1 MSGGQ
6 KKVSNNLD
14 GGNDQL
20 PPEADPP
27 LAGDGS
33 PPKKPKKINKKNKK
47 KVRKKKEKR
56 VSPESES
63 FHRHYPR
70 LSGWSF
76 KPAMKPS

>member
-27 LAGDGS
+27 LAEDGS
-33 PPKKPKKINKKNKK
+33 PLKKLK
-47 KVRKKKEKR
+47 KVSNYFRELPKISLIGIFIYFELGL
-56 VSPESES
+56 V
-63 FHRHYPR
+63 
-70 LSGWSF
+70 LGL
-76 KPAMKPS
+76 AV